1 LSRLPLANWNGVE
14 MPLSEV
20 RVPAL
25 DRAFLF
31 GDAVYEG
38 LRIYGGRVFL
48 CAEHVQRLR
57 RSLGELRIAAD
68 VERLER
74 RMLETV
80 SHSGVREGFI
90 YIQVTRGTAPRRTH
104 RFPDPPTTPNELIWV
119 DEITSDAFAA
129 LRETGARLLTF
140 RDVRWQRCDIKSVNL
155 LGNCLAAQAA
165 AEAGCSEALLVDRD
179 GTITEG
185 SHTSVFGVRGG
196 RIITSPLGPHILP
209 GITRALVLGLAER
222 ARIPVAE
229 ESMRRDRLREI
240 DELFL
245 TGTTAEVLPITV
257 VDNEPIGDGR
267 PGPVARR
274 LFATYHEFVQD
285 WLSGSGS

>member
-1 LSRLPLANWNGVE
+1 LSLLPLANWNGVE
-14 MPLSEV
+14 MPLADV
-20 RVPAL
+20 RVSVL

-38 LRIYGGRVFL
+38 LRVYGGRIFL
-48 CAEHVQRLR
+48 CAEHLQRLR
-57 RSLGELRIAAD
+57 RSLAELRISAD
-68 VERLER
+68 VDRLEQR
-74 RMLETV
+74 VRETV
-80 SHSGVREGFI
+80 AHSGVREGFI
-90 YIQVTRGTAPRRTH
+90 YIQATRGTAPRRTH
-104 RFPDPPTTPNELIWV
+104 RFPDPPSTPNELIWV
-119 DEITSDAFAA
+119 DEITADPYGA

-165 AEAGCSEALLVDRD
+165 AEAGCAEALLVDRD

-222 ARIPVAE
+222 ARVPVAE
-229 ESMRRDRLREI
+229 ESMRRDRLREV

-245 TGTTAEVLPITV
+245 TGTTAEVLPITF

-267 PGPVARR
+267 PGPITRQLIV
-274 LFATYHEFVQD
+274 TYHEFVRD
-285 WLSGSGS
+285 WLAANQS